1 METSTTTRRG
11 VLLAGGSG
19 SRLLPLTKGLCKQLL
34 PVYDKPM
41 VYYPLSVLML
51 AGIRSSLVVC
61 DPSQRSL
68 FEAMLGDGSQW
79 GIELSFAA
87 QSEPRGVADALLV
100 AEQFLDGAP
109 SALVLGD
116 NLFFGTGLGQR
127 MHRADLRTSG
137 ATVFT
142 YPVSDP
148 SAFAVIELDE
158 SGVPAAIHEKPQQ
171 PDSQLAVTGLYF
183 YDGRAPSL
191 ASTLTPSD
199 RGELEITCLN
209 RAYLEAGELFVESL
223 GRGDAWM
230 DMGTHADLLHAAHF
244 VEAMQ
249 ERQGLRMA
257 CLEEIAW
264 RQGWIDSAAVE
275 ALAET
280 MSPSPY
286 GDYLLR
292 LVQA

>member
-1 METSTTTRRG
+1 MRTSSTTRRG
-11 VLLAGGSG
+11 IVLAGGSG
-19 SRLLPLTKGLCKQLL
+19 SRLLPLTRSVCKQLL

-51 AGIRSSLVVC
+51 AGIRRSLVIC
-61 DPSQRSL
+61 DPGQLQLFQRL
-68 FEAMLGDGSQW
+68 LGDGSRW
-79 GIELSFAA
+79 GIELSFET

-100 AEQFLDGAP
+100 AEQWLDGDP

-116 NLFFGTGLGQR
+116 NLFFGTGLPDR
-127 MHRADLRTSG
+127 MHRADDRADG

-148 SAFAVIELDE
+148 SAFAVMDVDGQGKPTGIC
-158 SGVPAAIHEKPQQ
+158 EKPET
-171 PDSQLAVTGLYF
+171 PSSALAVTGLYF
-183 YDGRAPSL
+183 YDSQAPERARS
-191 ASTLTPSD
+191 LTPSA
-199 RGELEITCLN
+199 RGELEITSLN
-209 RAYLEAGELFVESL
+209 QSYLDAGKLHVESL

-264 RQGWIDSAAVE
+264 RQGWISSEMVQEQARGME
-275 ALAET
+275 PSSYAE
-280 MSPSPY
+280 
-286 GDYLLR
+286 YLHR
-292 LVQA
+292 LIQA